1 MNENAQ
7 NEVVEKYKSTLSGV
21 FVQIFLTVFVII
33 AGWLLAQKTDF
44 KIIESLSNVL
54 LILIII
60 LALTVFVLRSY
71 LFSWKKISQEYEGK
85 GKNSTLKMLHNK
97 TLLLGIIIVIISATG
112 FIIAIMEGN
121 KFQMLR
127 VGVIAL
133 ILFIIIFPRKN
144 VWENIFRKLENHK

>member
-21 FVQIFLTVFVII
+21 FVQIF
-33 AGWLLAQKTDF
+33 
-44 KIIESLSNVL
+44 
-54 LILIII
+54 
-60 LALTVFVLRSY
+60 LTVFVLRSY